1 MLTQHRKWKKQL
13 NSQITLFDE
22 LNHALSSKH
31 NSAPGADTVSYE
43 MLKQLPDTSKKYLIK
58 LINISWERGEIPSEW
73 KIATIIPIIK
83 PHKDKLNPQSYRPIS
98 LTSAICKTMET
109 MVANRLSSH
118 LEKNGHLSNNQSG
131 YRKHRSTIDQ
141 LVRLESEINMAFME
155 NKFQAAVTLDLE
167 KAFDLMWTTD
177 TLIKFND
184 FGINGKMF
192 HWIHNFLNGRKI
204 QVRVGND
211 KSDIHDLENGCPQGG
226 VLSPILFNVIINTL
240 DDALGDVPDLSLFQF
255 ADDSAIWTK
264 HSSPRLA
271 LKKIQSALDKIEMWS
286 QL

>member
-1 MLTQHRKWKKQL
+1 
-13 NSQITLFDE
+13 
-22 LNHALSSKH
+22 
-31 NSAPGADTVSYE
+31 

-118 LEKNGHLSNNQSG
+118 LEKNSHLSNNQSG

-155 NKFQAAVTLDLE
+155 NKCQAAVTLDLE

-211 KSDIHDLENGCPQGG
+211 TSDIHDLENGCPQGG